1 MAPTPCMPGRTVR
14 CFACIAAAMSSTD
27 SPGGGSPLLA
37 VAARGSQE
45 PELLHCC
52 RKEDG
57 TALELL
63 WRANDDGIALLG

>member
-1 MAPTPCMPGRTVR
+1 MPAQAARFSR
-14 CFACIAAAMSSTD
+14 CITAAMSSTD
-27 SPGGGSPLLA
+27 SPSGSPLLA
-37 VAARGSQE
+37 VAATGRLE